1 MLFIYFDDPESE
13 NCYRTSNAWKTCGI
27 MLCCPV
33 QSIFPSA
40 ARNEI
45 KTVRFG
51 LKKYLSEE
59 IESILTSFIF

>member
-1 MLFIYFDDPESE
+1 MLFIYFEDPESE

-33 QSIFPSA
+33 QSIFSSA

-51 LKKYLSEE
+51 LKK
-59 IESILTSFIF
+59 